1 MSTGNEMLNEMYR
14 QQRQD
19 RELERLAER
28 RYEIA
33 RDASRM
39 LIARDGLSTL
49 DADKIARQSVE
60 FADALIAELQRPTAD
75 DTDDTGK
82 EPGE

>member
-1 MSTGNEMLNEMYR
+1 MSTDNPMLDEMYR

-19 RELERLAER
+19 RELERLVER

-75 DTDDTGK
+75 NTDNPDDKGNA
-82 EPGE
+82 